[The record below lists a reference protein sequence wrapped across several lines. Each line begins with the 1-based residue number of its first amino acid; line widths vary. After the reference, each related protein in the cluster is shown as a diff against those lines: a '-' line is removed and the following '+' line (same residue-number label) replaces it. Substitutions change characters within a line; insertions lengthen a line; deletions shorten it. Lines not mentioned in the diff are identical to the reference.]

1 VRVKAAMVTALS
13 IMEVKTIIPLDI
25 TLRDVL
31 CVRVST
37 AQHSAAIQ
45 RVRSA
50 DLISPVLAIMQVA
63 KAAISPVSP
72 AMEAISPVPAIMQVK
87 KAVISP
93 VSPAREAISPVP
105 AIMQAAK
112 DTPPKGE
119 IEGASVPA
127 QAVIIVLLVQ
137 ATLLRVEDPVCA
149 PAQAVTI
156 RMPSTA

>member
-1 VRVKAAMVTALS
+1 MVTALS

-72 AMEAISPVPAIMQVK
+72 AREAISPVPAIMQVK

>member
-1 VRVKAAMVTALS
+1 MRVKAAMVTALS

-63 KAAISPVSP
+63 KAA
-72 AMEAISPVPAIMQVK
+72 
-87 KAVISP
+87 ISP